1 MVILQQCFYYHSQ
14 TAVNKNFTKK
24 RDIRYDS
31 YSKTLSLEI
40 KMCMKRYLHFLL
52 IIIWFLKPPASTL
65 SQTQT
70 SAGDSLYAVYLLSVI
85 APQPD
90 IAHYVTAYA
99 HLLEGTT
106 YTAGTLDRDSVEKLQ
121 PYLQETDCTTFVE
134 TVLALARTAVKKQ
147 STWDEYCRQLTALR
161 YRNGKI
167 DGYLSRLHY
176 FSDWIANNEQ
186 KGFVTDITKISGGV
200 PDTLRLYFMSRNAD
214 RYPALQ
220 RNATLVDGIAVQE
233 RSLNGKII
241 YYLPT
246 FRLDSASLATIQSG
260 DIIAFTTDIPRPRH
274 SPCRNRHTKQRRS
287 ASNTRLIESRS
298 CHRRKSLHSATT
310 QRQQK
315 IFGHTHYSTPKFRK
329 PEIMALFIFFVSFF
343 FNIIKYFYLCPR
355 NRSHENGK
363 NKNLSNR

>member
-1 MVILQQCFYYHSQ
+1 
-14 TAVNKNFTKK
+14 
-24 RDIRYDS
+24 
-31 YSKTLSLEI
+31 
-40 KMCMKRYLHFLL
+40 MKRYLHFLL

-186 KGFVTDITKISGGV
+186 KGFVTDITQISGGV
-200 PDTLRLYFMSRNAD
+200 PDTLQLHFMSRN
-214 RYPALQ
+214 Y
-220 RNATLVDGIAVQE
+220 NE
-233 RSLNGKII
+233 M
-241 YYLPT
+241 
-246 FRLDSASLATIQSG
+246 
-260 DIIAFTTDIPRPRH
+260 
-274 SPCRNRHTKQRRS
+274 RRS
-287 ASNTRLIESRS
+287 
-298 CHRRKSLHSATT
+298 
-310 QRQQK
+310 
-315 IFGHTHYSTPKFRK
+315 ST
-329 PEIMALFIFFVSFF
+329 A
-343 FNIIKYFYLCPR
+343 
-355 NRSHENGK
+355 
-363 NKNLSNR
+363 

>member
-1 MVILQQCFYYHSQ
+1 
-14 TAVNKNFTKK
+14 
-24 RDIRYDS
+24 
-31 YSKTLSLEI
+31 
-40 KMCMKRYLHFLL
+40 MKRYLHFLL

-106 YTAGTLDRDSVEKLQ
+106 YAAGTLDRDSVEKLQ

-200 PDTLRLYFMSRNAD
+200 PDTLQLYFMSRNAD

-220 RNATLVDGIAVQE
+220 RNATLVDDIAVQE
-233 RSLNGKII
+233 RSLSGKIT

-260 DIIAFTTDIPRPRH
+260 DIIAFTTDIPGLDIAH
-274 SPCRNRHTKQRRS
+274 VGIAIQN
-287 ASNTRLIESRS
+287 NGEVRLIHASSSQGRVIVENRSILQQLKDNKKFSGIRIIRPQNFESR
-298 CHRRKSLHSATT
+298 K
-310 QRQQK
+310 
-315 IFGHTHYSTPKFRK
+315 
-329 PEIMALFIFFVSFF
+329 
-343 FNIIKYFYLCPR
+343 
-355 NRSHENGK
+355 
-363 NKNLSNR
+363 

>member
-1 MVILQQCFYYHSQ
+1 
-14 TAVNKNFTKK
+14 
-24 RDIRYDS
+24 
-31 YSKTLSLEI
+31 
-40 KMCMKRYLHFLL
+40 MKRYLHFLL

-90 IAHYVTAYA
+90 ISHYVTAYA

-106 YTAGTLDRDSVEKLQ
+106 YAAGTLDRDSVEKLQ

-241 YYLPT
+241 YYLPI

-260 DIIAFTTDIPRPRH
+260 DIIAFTTDIPGLDIAH
-274 SPCRNRHTKQRRS
+274 VGIAIQN
-287 ASNTRLIESRS
+287 NGEVRLIHASSSQGRVIVENRSILQQLKDNKKFSGIRIIRPQNFESR
-298 CHRRKSLHSATT
+298 K
-310 QRQQK
+310 
-315 IFGHTHYSTPKFRK
+315 
-329 PEIMALFIFFVSFF
+329 
-343 FNIIKYFYLCPR
+343 
-355 NRSHENGK
+355 
-363 NKNLSNR
+363 

>member
-1 MVILQQCFYYHSQ
+1 
-14 TAVNKNFTKK
+14 
-24 RDIRYDS
+24 
-31 YSKTLSLEI
+31 
-40 KMCMKRYLHFLL
+40 MKRYLHFLL

-106 YTAGTLDRDSVEKLQ
+106 YAAGTLDRDSVEKLQ

-200 PDTLRLYFMSRNAD
+200 PDTLQLYFMSRNAD

-220 RNATLVDGIAVQE
+220 RNATLVDDIAVQE
-233 RSLNGKII
+233 RSLSGKII

-260 DIIAFTTDIPRPRH
+260 DIIAFTTDIPGLDIAH
-274 SPCRNRHTKQRRS
+274 VGIAIQN
-287 ASNTRLIESRS
+287 NGEVRLIHASSSQGRVIVE
-298 CHRRKSLHSATT
+298 
-310 QRQQK
+310 
-315 IFGHTHYSTPKFRK
+315 
-329 PEIMALFIFFVSFF
+329 
-343 FNIIKYFYLCPR
+343 
-355 NRSHENGK
+355 NRSILQQLKDNKKFSGIRIIRPQNFENRK
-363 NKNLSNR
+363 

>member
-1 MVILQQCFYYHSQ
+1 
-14 TAVNKNFTKK
+14 
-24 RDIRYDS
+24 
-31 YSKTLSLEI
+31 
-40 KMCMKRYLHFLL
+40 MKRYLHFLL

-106 YTAGTLDRDSVEKLQ
+106 YAAGTLDRDSVEKLQ

-147 STWDEYCRQLTALR
+147 STWDEFCRQLTALR

-186 KGFVTDITKISGGV
+186 KGFVTDITQISGGV
-200 PDTLRLYFMSRNAD
+200 PDTLQLYFMSRNAD

-220 RNATLVDGIAVQE
+220 RNATLVDGIAAQE

-246 FRLDSASLATIQSG
+246 FRLDSASLTTIQSG
-260 DIIAFTTDIPRPRH
+260 DIIAFTTDIPGLDIAH
-274 SPCRNRHTKQRRS
+274 VGIAIQN
-287 ASNTRLIESRS
+287 NGEVRLIHASSSQGRVIVENRSILQQLKDNKKFSGIRIIRPQNFESR
-298 CHRRKSLHSATT
+298 K
-310 QRQQK
+310 
-315 IFGHTHYSTPKFRK
+315 
-329 PEIMALFIFFVSFF
+329 
-343 FNIIKYFYLCPR
+343 
-355 NRSHENGK
+355 
-363 NKNLSNR
+363 

>member
-1 MVILQQCFYYHSQ
+1 
-14 TAVNKNFTKK
+14 
-24 RDIRYDS
+24 
-31 YSKTLSLEI
+31 
-40 KMCMKRYLHFLL
+40 MKRYLHFLL

-90 IAHYVTAYA
+90 ISHYVTAYA

-106 YTAGTLDRDSVEKLQ
+106 YAAGTLDRDSVEKLQ

-241 YYLPT
+241 YYLPI

-260 DIIAFTTDIPRPRH
+260 DIIAFTTDMPGLDIAH
-274 SPCRNRHTKQRRS
+274 VGIAIQN
-287 ASNTRLIESRS
+287 NGEVRLIHASSSQGRVIVENRSILQQLKDNKKFSGIRIIRPQNFESR
-298 CHRRKSLHSATT
+298 K
-310 QRQQK
+310 
-315 IFGHTHYSTPKFRK
+315 
-329 PEIMALFIFFVSFF
+329 
-343 FNIIKYFYLCPR
+343 
-355 NRSHENGK
+355 
-363 NKNLSNR
+363 

>member
-1 MVILQQCFYYHSQ
+1 
-14 TAVNKNFTKK
+14 
-24 RDIRYDS
+24 
-31 YSKTLSLEI
+31 
-40 KMCMKRYLHFLL
+40 MKRYLHFLL

-106 YTAGTLDRDSVEKLQ
+106 YAAGTLDRDSVEKLQ

-167 DGYLSRLHY
+167 DGYHTRLHY

-200 PDTLRLYFMSRNAD
+200 PDTLQLYFMSRNAD

-220 RNATLVDGIAVQE
+220 RNATLVDGIAAQE

-260 DIIAFTTDIPRPRH
+260 DIIAFTTDIPGLDIAH
-274 SPCRNRHTKQRRS
+274 VGIAIQN
-287 ASNTRLIESRS
+287 NGEVRLIHASSSQGRVIVENRSILQQLKDNKKFSGIRIIRPQNFESR
-298 CHRRKSLHSATT
+298 K
-310 QRQQK
+310 
-315 IFGHTHYSTPKFRK
+315 
-329 PEIMALFIFFVSFF
+329 
-343 FNIIKYFYLCPR
+343 
-355 NRSHENGK
+355 
-363 NKNLSNR
+363 

>member
-1 MVILQQCFYYHSQ
+1 MVILQQYFYYYSQ

-52 IIIWFLKPPASTL
+52 IIIWFLKPSASAL

-260 DIIAFTTDIPRPRH
+260 DIIAFTTDIPGLDIAH
-274 SPCRNRHTKQRRS
+274 VGIAIQNDGEVHLIH
-287 ASNTRLIESRS
+287 ASSSQGRVVVE
-298 CHRRKSLHSATT
+298 
-310 QRQQK
+310 
-315 IFGHTHYSTPKFRK
+315 
-329 PEIMALFIFFVSFF
+329 
-343 FNIIKYFYLCPR
+343 
-355 NRSHENGK
+355 NRSILQQLKDNKKFSGIRIIRPQNFENRK
-363 NKNLSNR
+363 

>member
-1 MVILQQCFYYHSQ
+1 
-14 TAVNKNFTKK
+14 
-24 RDIRYDS
+24 
-31 YSKTLSLEI
+31 
-40 KMCMKRYLHFLL
+40 MKRYLHFLL

-106 YTAGTLDRDSVEKLQ
+106 YAAGTLDRDSVEKLQ

-200 PDTLRLYFMSRNAD
+200 PDTLQLYFMSRNAD

-220 RNATLVDGIAVQE
+220 RNATLVDDIAVQE
-233 RSLNGKII
+233 RSLSGKII

-260 DIIAFTTDIPRPRH
+260 DIIAFTTDIPGLDIAHVGIAIQNNGEVHLIHASSSQGRVIVENRSILQQLKDNKKFSGIRIIRPQ
-274 SPCRNRHTKQRRS
+274 NF
-287 ASNTRLIESRS
+287 ESR
-298 CHRRKSLHSATT
+298 K
-310 QRQQK
+310 
-315 IFGHTHYSTPKFRK
+315 
-329 PEIMALFIFFVSFF
+329 
-343 FNIIKYFYLCPR
+343 
-355 NRSHENGK
+355 
-363 NKNLSNR
+363 

>member
-1 MVILQQCFYYHSQ
+1 
-14 TAVNKNFTKK
+14 
-24 RDIRYDS
+24 
-31 YSKTLSLEI
+31 
-40 KMCMKRYLHFLL
+40 MKRYLHFLL

-106 YTAGTLDRDSVEKLQ
+106 YAAGTLDRDSVEKLQ

-260 DIIAFTTDIPRPRH
+260 DIIAFTTDIPGLDIAH
-274 SPCRNRHTKQRRS
+274 VGIAIQNDGEVHLIH
-287 ASNTRLIESRS
+287 ASSSQGRVVVE
-298 CHRRKSLHSATT
+298 
-310 QRQQK
+310 
-315 IFGHTHYSTPKFRK
+315 
-329 PEIMALFIFFVSFF
+329 
-343 FNIIKYFYLCPR
+343 
-355 NRSHENGK
+355 NRSILQQLKDNKKFSGIRIIRPQNFENRK
-363 NKNLSNR
+363 

>member
-1 MVILQQCFYYHSQ
+1 
-14 TAVNKNFTKK
+14 
-24 RDIRYDS
+24 
-31 YSKTLSLEI
+31 
-40 KMCMKRYLHFLL
+40 MKRYLHFLL

-99 HLLEGTT
+99 HLLEGKTH
-106 YTAGTLDRDSVEKLQ
+106 TAGTLDRDSVEKLQ

-200 PDTLRLYFMSRNAD
+200 PDTLQLYFMSRNAG

-260 DIIAFTTDIPRPRH
+260 DIIAFTTDIPGLDIAH
-274 SPCRNRHTKQRRS
+274 IGIAIQN
-287 ASNTRLIESRS
+287 NGEVRLIHASSSQGRVIVENRSILQQLKDNKKFSGIRIIRPQNFESR
-298 CHRRKSLHSATT
+298 K
-310 QRQQK
+310 
-315 IFGHTHYSTPKFRK
+315 
-329 PEIMALFIFFVSFF
+329 
-343 FNIIKYFYLCPR
+343 
-355 NRSHENGK
+355 
-363 NKNLSNR
+363 

>member
-1 MVILQQCFYYHSQ
+1 
-14 TAVNKNFTKK
+14 
-24 RDIRYDS
+24 
-31 YSKTLSLEI
+31 
-40 KMCMKRYLHFLL
+40 MKRYLHFLL

-106 YTAGTLDRDSVEKLQ
+106 YAAGTLDRDSVEKLQ

-200 PDTLRLYFMSRNAD
+200 PDTLQLHFMSRNAD

-220 RNATLVDGIAVQE
+220 RNATLVDDIAVQE
-233 RSLNGKII
+233 RSLSGKII

-260 DIIAFTTDIPRPRH
+260 DIIAFTTDIPGLDIAH
-274 SPCRNRHTKQRRS
+274 VGIAIQN
-287 ASNTRLIESRS
+287 NGEVRLIHASSSQGRVIVENRSILQQLKDNKKFSGIRIIRPQNFESR
-298 CHRRKSLHSATT
+298 K
-310 QRQQK
+310 
-315 IFGHTHYSTPKFRK
+315 
-329 PEIMALFIFFVSFF
+329 
-343 FNIIKYFYLCPR
+343 
-355 NRSHENGK
+355 
-363 NKNLSNR
+363 

>member
-1 MVILQQCFYYHSQ
+1 
-14 TAVNKNFTKK
+14 
-24 RDIRYDS
+24 
-31 YSKTLSLEI
+31 
-40 KMCMKRYLHFLL
+40 MKRYLHFLL

-106 YTAGTLDRDSVEKLQ
+106 YAAVTLDRDSVEKLQ

-200 PDTLRLYFMSRNAD
+200 PDTLQLYFMSRNAD

-220 RNATLVDGIAVQE
+220 RNATLVDGIAAQE

-260 DIIAFTTDIPRPRH
+260 DIIAFTTDIPGLDIAH
-274 SPCRNRHTKQRRS
+274 VGIAIQN
-287 ASNTRLIESRS
+287 NGEVRLIHASSSQGRVIVENRSILQQLKDNKKFSGIRIIRPQNFESR
-298 CHRRKSLHSATT
+298 K
-310 QRQQK
+310 
-315 IFGHTHYSTPKFRK
+315 
-329 PEIMALFIFFVSFF
+329 
-343 FNIIKYFYLCPR
+343 
-355 NRSHENGK
+355 
-363 NKNLSNR
+363 

>member
-1 MVILQQCFYYHSQ
+1 MVSE
-14 TAVNKNFTKK
+14 T
-24 RDIRYDS
+24 
-31 YSKTLSLEI
+31 
-40 KMCMKRYLHFLL
+40 
-52 IIIWFLKPPASTL
+52 ASTL

-200 PDTLRLYFMSRNAD
+200 PDTLQLYFMSRNAD

-220 RNATLVDGIAVQE
+220 RNATLVDDIAVQE
-233 RSLNGKII
+233 RSGKII

-260 DIIAFTTDIPRPRH
+260 DIIAFTTDIPGLDIAH
-274 SPCRNRHTKQRRS
+274 VGIAIQN
-287 ASNTRLIESRS
+287 NGEVRLIHASSSQGRVIVENRSILQQLKDNKKFSGIRIIRPQNFESR
-298 CHRRKSLHSATT
+298 K
-310 QRQQK
+310 
-315 IFGHTHYSTPKFRK
+315 
-329 PEIMALFIFFVSFF
+329 
-343 FNIIKYFYLCPR
+343 
-355 NRSHENGK
+355 
-363 NKNLSNR
+363 

>member
-1 MVILQQCFYYHSQ
+1 
-14 TAVNKNFTKK
+14 
-24 RDIRYDS
+24 
-31 YSKTLSLEI
+31 
-40 KMCMKRYLHFLL
+40 MKRYLHFLL

-106 YTAGTLDRDSVEKLQ
+106 YTAGTLDRDSVENLQ

-186 KGFVTDITKISGGV
+186 KGFVTDITKI
-200 PDTLRLYFMSRNAD
+200 F
-214 RYPALQ
+214 
-220 RNATLVDGIAVQE
+220 QE
-233 RSLNGKII
+233 V
-241 YYLPT
+241 
-246 FRLDSASLATIQSG
+246 
-260 DIIAFTTDIPRPRH
+260 
-274 SPCRNRHTKQRRS
+274 SP
-287 ASNTRLIESRS
+287 I
-298 CHRRKSLHSATT
+298 
-310 QRQQK
+310 
-315 IFGHTHYSTPKFRK
+315 HYSS
-329 PEIMALFIFFVSFF
+329 IS
-343 FNIIKYFYLCPR
+343 
-355 NRSHENGK
+355 
-363 NKNLSNR
+363 

>member
-1 MVILQQCFYYHSQ
+1 
-14 TAVNKNFTKK
+14 
-24 RDIRYDS
+24 
-31 YSKTLSLEI
+31 
-40 KMCMKRYLHFLL
+40 MKRYLHFLL

-106 YTAGTLDRDSVEKLQ
+106 YAAGTLDRDSVEKLQ

-200 PDTLRLYFMSRNAD
+200 PDTLQLYFMSRNAD

-220 RNATLVDGIAVQE
+220 RNATLVDGIAAQE

-260 DIIAFTTDIPRPRH
+260 DIIAFTTDIPGLDIAH
-274 SPCRNRHTKQRRS
+274 VGIAIQN
-287 ASNTRLIESRS
+287 NGEVRLIHASSSQGRVIVENRSILQQLKDNKKFSGIRIIRPQNFESR
-298 CHRRKSLHSATT
+298 K
-310 QRQQK
+310 
-315 IFGHTHYSTPKFRK
+315 
-329 PEIMALFIFFVSFF
+329 
-343 FNIIKYFYLCPR
+343 
-355 NRSHENGK
+355 
-363 NKNLSNR
+363 

>member
-1 MVILQQCFYYHSQ
+1 
-14 TAVNKNFTKK
+14 
-24 RDIRYDS
+24 
-31 YSKTLSLEI
+31 
-40 KMCMKRYLHFLL
+40 MKRYLHFLL

-106 YTAGTLDRDSVEKLQ
+106 YAAGTLDRDSVEKLQ

-186 KGFVTDITKISGGV
+186 KGFVTDITQISGGV
-200 PDTLRLYFMSRNAD
+200 PDTLQLYFMSRNAD

-220 RNATLVDGIAVQE
+220 RNATLVDGIAAQE

-260 DIIAFTTDIPRPRH
+260 DIIAFTTDIPGLDIAH
-274 SPCRNRHTKQRRS
+274 VGIAIQN
-287 ASNTRLIESRS
+287 NGEVRLIHASSSQGRVIVENRSILQQLKDNKKFSGIRIIRPQNFESR
-298 CHRRKSLHSATT
+298 K
-310 QRQQK
+310 
-315 IFGHTHYSTPKFRK
+315 
-329 PEIMALFIFFVSFF
+329 
-343 FNIIKYFYLCPR
+343 
-355 NRSHENGK
+355 
-363 NKNLSNR
+363 

>member
-1 MVILQQCFYYHSQ
+1 
-14 TAVNKNFTKK
+14 
-24 RDIRYDS
+24 
-31 YSKTLSLEI
+31 
-40 KMCMKRYLHFLL
+40 MKRYLHFLL

-106 YTAGTLDRDSVEKLQ
+106 YAAGTLDRDSVEKLQ

-186 KGFVTDITKISGGV
+186 KGFVTDITQISGGV
-200 PDTLRLYFMSRNAD
+200 PDTLQLYFMSRNAD

-220 RNATLVDGIAVQE
+220 RNATLVDGIAAQE
-233 RSLNGKII
+233 RSLNGKIT

-260 DIIAFTTDIPRPRH
+260 DIIAFTTDIPGLDIAH
-274 SPCRNRHTKQRRS
+274 VGIAIQN
-287 ASNTRLIESRS
+287 NGEVRLIHASSSQGRVIVENRSILQQLKDNKKFSGIRIIRPQNFESR
-298 CHRRKSLHSATT
+298 K
-310 QRQQK
+310 
-315 IFGHTHYSTPKFRK
+315 
-329 PEIMALFIFFVSFF
+329 
-343 FNIIKYFYLCPR
+343 
-355 NRSHENGK
+355 
-363 NKNLSNR
+363 

>member
-1 MVILQQCFYYHSQ
+1 
-14 TAVNKNFTKK
+14 
-24 RDIRYDS
+24 
-31 YSKTLSLEI
+31 
-40 KMCMKRYLHFLL
+40 MKRYLHFLL

-106 YTAGTLDRDSVEKLQ
+106 YAAGTLDRDSVEKLQ

-260 DIIAFTTDIPRPRH
+260 DIIAFTTDIPGLDIAH
-274 SPCRNRHTKQRRS
+274 VGIAIQN
-287 ASNTRLIESRS
+287 NGEVRLIHASSSQGRVIVENRSILQQLKDNKKFSGIRIIRPQNFESR
-298 CHRRKSLHSATT
+298 K
-310 QRQQK
+310 
-315 IFGHTHYSTPKFRK
+315 
-329 PEIMALFIFFVSFF
+329 
-343 FNIIKYFYLCPR
+343 
-355 NRSHENGK
+355 
-363 NKNLSNR
+363 